1 MSFNG
6 FALMPSI
13 FDRSRADALRVDYYT
28 TCQESML
35 LHIQR
40 LIYHVDGYRDMS
52 KAESVATL
60 ERQHFAY
67 LGHVLLIHLNRIS
80 E

>member
-1 MSFNG
+1 MLFNG
-6 FALMPSI
+6 FVLMPSI

-35 LHIQR
+35 LHIER
-40 LIYHVDGYRDMS
+40 SIYHVDGYHDMF

-60 ERQHFAY
+60 KRVMGST
-67 LGHVLLIHLNRIS
+67 LRIS
-80 E
+80 DMYYLFT